1 MQRAEW
7 LRNEVLTAGVEWEEN
22 HFVLDRCDVSPLIGG
37 PSRAGFLQHSGT
49 EAL

>member
-22 HFVLDRCDVSPLIGG
+22 HFVLDRCDVSSPYR
-37 PSRAGFLQHSGT
+37 RAEPGRVSPT
-49 EAL
+49 